1 MFGFFK
7 NKSGNQAPE
16 NNAQQQDQSVQVTA
30 PGTEIRY
37 SPELVDSLKSD
48 HQDLLTLYGEIKAD
62 FDNKNYPS
70 VSEKLE
76 KFKGDL
82 QGHLLTK
89 NVRLYI
95 YLDRSLASDPTNSEL
110 IRGFRREM
118 DEIAKVAMGFI
129 NKYSAIGVDEDLA
142 NHFGEDFATIGKV
155 LGERIQKEESILYPL
170 YMPSYG

>member
-7 NKSGNQAPE
+7 NKSNNNEQQSQQAEAEAP
-16 NNAQQQDQSVQVTA
+16 TA
-30 PGTEIRY
+30 PGTQIRY
-37 SPELVDSLKSD
+37 SPELIDSLKSD
-48 HQDLLTLYGEIKAD
+48 HQKLLALYGEIKAD
-62 FDNKNYPS
+62 FENKDYPT

-76 KFKGDL
+76 NFKSAL
-82 QGHLLTK
+82 QGHLLTE

-95 YLDRSLASDPTNSEL
+95 YLDRSLSHDPTNSDL

-142 NHFGEDFATIGKV
+142 NHFSNDFATIGKV
-155 LGERIQKEESILYPL
+155 LGERIQKEEETLYPL
-170 YMPSYG
+170 YMPNYN